1 MIASLEPHIPH
12 RGETALFQEHFRIQ
26 AMARS
31 VCTFCQCLLPGA
43 NLGPFG
49 RRQTLDI
56 EHHPSFLAFVNS
68 SKDCSVCKLILDHL
82 IIRKDQDY
90 VNKLVAGC
98 PWGCTVE
105 YRMKA
110 HPKHDS
116 ESPLSPYR
124 ISMRIS
130 ADRPSGKTE
139 EGVCNTHMALQTT
152 STLSMVRQNTPSIL
166 SMVTQNGKSN
176 HLIIYSC
183 PTVMK

>member
-1 MIASLEPHIPH
+1 MVPPISDVIVSLEPHIQH
-12 RGETALFQEHFRIQ
+12 RGETALFQEHSQVQ
-26 AMARS
+26 AMAGS
-31 VCTFCQCLLPGA
+31 VCAFCQCLFPGA

-49 RRQTLDI
+49 RKQILDI
-56 EHHPSFLAFVNS
+56 KHHPSFLAFVNS
-68 SKDCSVCKLILDHL
+68 SKDCSVCKLILEHL
-82 IIRKDQDY
+82 IIKKGQGY

-98 PWGCTVE
+98 PWRCTIK
-105 YRMKA
+105 YHLKA

-130 ADRPSGKTE
+130 TDRPLGNTE
-139 EGVCNTHMALQTT
+139 EGVCNTHMALQTI
-152 STLSMVRQNTPSIL
+152 SIL

-183 PTVMK
+183 STVMK